1 VPESVISYAPRTDA
15 TQEAEL
21 NALANVYKFVLSE
34 ARHAQKEAAPESRPD
49 DAKGSR
55 HDRARDII
63 PERS

>member
-49 DAKGSR
+49 DAE
-55 HDRARDII
+55 RDL
-63 PERS
+63 SDSASKHSTT